1 MPLKLYLVRHGE
13 TPYNVEAR
21 YQGHQDSP
29 LTPRGR
35 EQARRLRQR
44 LASLRVVA
52 AYSSDLRRARQ
63 TLQLALAGR
72 QVPRSFSPLWRE
84 VSYGRWEGLT
94 YDEVKARWPA
104 EQQARYRTPESAAPS
119 GGENMS
125 DLRERVLQGVQAIQG
140 EHRGGAVL
148 VVSHGGPLRV
158 LLCHLLGLGPDSFWR
173 LRLDTCGV
181 SVVELYRSS
190 AVVSLLNDTGHLDG
204 LYTPERNRFLRRP
217 KTRAGR

>member
-13 TPYNVEAR
+13 TPYNVAAR

-44 LASLRVVA
+44 LASVRFVA
-52 AYSSDLRRARQ
+52 AYSSDLRRTRQ

-72 QVPRSFSPLWRE
+72 QLPRAYSPLWRE

-94 YDEVKARWPA
+94 YEEVKARWPA
-104 EQQARYRTPESAAPS
+104 ELRARYRHPESVAPS

-125 DLRERVLQGVQAIQG
+125 DLRDRVLQGVQAIQG
-140 EHRGGAVL
+140 QHRGGAVL

-158 LLCHLLGLGPDSFWR
+158 LLCHLLGLGPDRFWT

-190 AVVSLLNDTGHLDG
+190 AILSLLNDTGHLDG
-204 LYTPERNRFLRRP
+204 LYTPEANPSLRRP
-217 KTRAGR
+217 KTRVGP